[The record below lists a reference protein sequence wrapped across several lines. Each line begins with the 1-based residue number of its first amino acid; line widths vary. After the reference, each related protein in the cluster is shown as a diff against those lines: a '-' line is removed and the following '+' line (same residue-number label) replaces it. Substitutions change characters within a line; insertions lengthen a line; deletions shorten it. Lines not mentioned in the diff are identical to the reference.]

1 MVEELDFEKSLAL
14 TILLNYSAESHRP
27 FYEKYIQ
34 SHWTR
39 SSLGERGGYVAP
51 GALGDAVRR
60 LLLSFPALIPQVW
73 LAAVGSDKTL
83 EDQEYVAEYPQRVGF
98 VLFSE
103 GCKAVIEIDGPD
115 HYSEWDATLGE

>member
-1 MVEELDFEKSLAL
+1 M
-14 TILLNYSAESHRP
+14 
-27 FYEKYIQ
+27 
-34 SHWTR
+34 
-39 SSLGERGGYVAP
+39 
-51 GALGDAVRR
+51 RR